1 MTSGAGIIIPA
12 SLGPAVEF
20 SGSEFDAK
28 VGRECRPDPV
38 GERERIKRNNSERK
52 RSDFHFPVSLALTVI
67 YRIPKFA
74 ARSAPVHGSGQ
85 VIPDEAELDPDLEP
99 VPWRHTRARTSGE
112 PGGDFCPLRR
122 LHASRGDAVIPII
135 TMMQFISKH

>member
-12 SLGPAVEF
+12 SIGPAVEF

-28 VGRECRPDPV
+28 VGRECRSDPV

-67 YRIPKFA
+67 PHSEVCRQQRPPCMGPAK
-74 ARSAPVHGSGQ
+74 
-85 VIPDEAELDPDLEP
+85 
-99 VPWRHTRARTSGE
+99 
-112 PGGDFCPLRR
+112 
-122 LHASRGDAVIPII
+122 
-135 TMMQFISKH
+135 

>member
-12 SLGPAVEF
+12 SIGPAVEF

-28 VGRECRPDPV
+28 VGRECRSDPV

-52 RSDFHFPVSLALTVI
+52 RSDFHFRVSLALTVI

-74 ARSAPVHGSGQ
+74 ARSVPVHGSGQ
-85 VIPDEAELDPDLEP
+85 VILDEAELDPDLEP
-99 VPWRHTRARTSGE
+99 VPWLPYKAGIYGE
-112 PGGDFCPLRR
+112 PGGDFCSQHRYDVALVRR
-122 LHASRGDAVIPII
+122 TSGGW
-135 TMMQFISKH
+135 QW